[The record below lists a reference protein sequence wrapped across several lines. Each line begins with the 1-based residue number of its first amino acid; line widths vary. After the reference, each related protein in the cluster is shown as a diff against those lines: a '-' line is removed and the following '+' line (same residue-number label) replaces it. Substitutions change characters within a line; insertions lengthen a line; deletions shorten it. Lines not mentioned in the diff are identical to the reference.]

1 MFSIMYKNICR
12 VLKSLSS
19 CTTLKSI
26 FGKNDLVHFTWAYIL
41 TNELYLVK
49 KYFTMNSKRP
59 F

>member
-1 MFSIMYKNICR
+1 MYKNICR

-49 KYFTMNSKRP
+49 KYLTMNSKRP